1 MSAVSGKSRF
11 YISVLS
17 GALLALATGQ
27 AMAAPVQVP
36 TSAQPG
42 IIGRS
47 METDDRNSHKLDGNI
62 VLPPMQDSAV
72 EGSTEKVFVLK
83 DVVLDDSSIYGPET
97 FEKETAA
104 LAGQEVSFADLSR
117 IANDMTRRY
126 REDGYIFS
134 RVVLPPQKI
143 KDGVVHMRAVEGRV
157 DNVEVTGTYKDNNGL
172 IKRMADKIHTAGPTN
187 TRDIERYLL
196 LIDDLP
202 GITARS
208 FVKPSKTQGAGD
220 LVIVVDEDPFEGS
233 LTVDNRGSRFVGPWR
248 GELVGA
254 FNSLFGI
261 HDRTTLRTI
270 VASQSDELRY
280 GEITHEEQ
288 LGSEGLR
295 VKARY
300 GITKTSPGGY
310 LENLDINGDSKVFD
324 LEAIY
329 PLIRS
334 REFNVNLNGGFD
346 ANNTT
351 TDLSGIQVARDRVR
365 TVRLQSSVDFTDSLR
380 GINQFDV
387 MATHG
392 LNGLGATSDGLGRS
406 RANGEHD
413 FTRFNATATRVQD
426 LFLPGVSALV
436 SATGQYSNDP
446 LLASEEFTV
455 GGEGIG
461 RAYDSGE
468 LAGDKGYGGTV
479 ELRYSQSLPNN
490 NWLQSY
496 QLYSFVDYG
505 KVKNINPTVGETAS
519 DSLTSAGAGVRY
531 NLAYD
536 LSGYLEV
543 DKPLNK
549 DVNAERDDDTRIF
562 GTLVKRF

>member
-11 YISVLS
+11 YISILS
-17 GALLALATGQ
+17 GALLALTAGQ
-27 AMAAPVQVP
+27 ALAQQVP
-36 TSAQPG
+36 SSAQPS

-47 METDDRNSHKLDGNI
+47 LEREDRNSHKLDGNI
-62 VLPPMQDSAV
+62 VLPPMQESAV

-83 DVVLDDSSIYGPET
+83 DVVLDGSSIYGPDA
-97 FEKETAA
+97 FRKETGA
-104 LAGQEVSFADLSR
+104 LAGKEVSFADLSR

-143 KDGVVHMRAVEGRV
+143 KDGVVHMQAVEGRV

-233 LTVDNRGSRFVGPWR
+233 LTLDNRGSRFVGPWR
-248 GELVGA
+248 AELVGA

-261 HDRTTLRTI
+261 HDRTTLRTL
-270 VASQSDELRY
+270 VASQIDELRY

-300 GITKTSPGGY
+300 GISKTNPGGY
-310 LENLDINGDSKVFD
+310 LDSLDINGDSKVFD
-324 LEAIY
+324 LETIY

-334 REFNVNLNGGFD
+334 REFNINLNGGFN

-365 TVRLQSSVDFTDSLR
+365 SVRLQSSVDFTDSLR
-380 GINQFDV
+380 GINQFDI

-455 GGEGIG
+455 GGEGFG

-468 LAGDKGYGGTV
+468 LAGDKGYAGV
-479 ELRYSQSLPNN
+479 FELRYSQSLPNN

-496 QLYSFVDYG
+496 QLYSFIDYG
-505 KVKNINPTVGETAS
+505 KVKNINPTVGEAAS

-549 DVNAERDDDTRIF
+549 DVTAERDDDTRIF